1 MKERSMR
8 KSKQTAGGELRPEY
22 KRSDFGQLVRGK
34 YEGRLR
40 ESSNVVVI
48 DPRVTEFFPNPTSVN
63 QALLSL
69 AEIVKRSA
77 RLTPRSTR
85 TRRKRR
91 AG

>member
-1 MKERSMR
+1 MK
-8 KSKQTAGGELRPEY
+8 KSKQAVGGELRPEY

-34 YEGRLR
+34 YVDRLGQ
-40 ESSNVVVI
+40 SSNIVVI
-48 DPRVTEFFPNPTSVN
+48 DPRVTQFFPNPTSVN

-77 RLTPRSTR
+77 RLTPRSSR

-91 AG
+91 AS